1 MCCNEPNTHKD
12 QKTNQLEL
20 RFPKELIVEPQ
31 RRPFVNQQQK
41 TISKGNHSMA
51 FSLFRMFSSDIA
63 IDLGTANTLVY
74 VKGKGIMVREP
85 SIVAINSSD
94 HKAIAIGHE
103 ARAMMGKTHGDIQVV
118 RPMKDGV
125 IDDDEIAEVMIRN
138 FIRKV
143 HKNRLIRPVVIV
155 CVPSGVTKSEKRI
168 IRNSAEQAGARE
180 VYLIAEPMA
189 AAMGVDLPVL
199 EPMGN
204 MVVDVGGGTTEI
216 AVISLGGI
224 VNDTSI
230 RIGGDEMDEAIIQF
244 MRRNYNLMIGE
255 RTAEEIKC
263 TIGSAMPLDDE
274 LTMVAKG
281 RDLIAGVPKAIEINS
296 EEIREALAEPV
307 SAVVDALKTSLEK
320 TPPELAADIRDR
332 GIIMTGGGSLL
343 KGLDRRLREETNLP
357 INIAEDPLTCVV
369 RGTGKVLD
377 DFGTFDRVLLKG

>member
-1 MCCNEPNTHKD
+1 MP
-12 QKTNQLEL
+12 LSFL
-20 RFPKELIVEPQ
+20 RF
-31 RRPFVNQQQK
+31 
-41 TISKGNHSMA
+41 
-51 FSLFRMFSSDIA
+51 FSSDIA

-85 SIVAINSSD
+85 SIVAISTVD
-94 HKAIAIGHE
+94 HKEIAIGQE

-125 IDDDEIAEVMIRN
+125 IDDDEIAEVMIRA

-143 HKNRLIRPVVIV
+143 HKNRLVRPVVIV

-204 MVVDVGGGTTEI
+204 MVVDIGGGTTEI

-224 VNDTSI
+224 VTDTSI

-244 MRRNYNLMIGE
+244 MRRNYNLLIGD

-263 TIGSAMPLDDE
+263 TIGSAMPLDEE
-274 LTMVAKG
+274 LTMIAKG

-332 GIIMTGGGSLL
+332 GIIMTGGGALL

-377 DFGTFDRVLLKG
+377 DFAQFEKVLLKG